1 MHYVRRVDYNKDMVT
16 SEKPKILLAE
26 DDDFMIQLL
35 SDAITQDGFAELFVA
50 KNGEEALS
58 VFKKEHPVL
67 LLVDI
72 LMPIKNGLEFIEE
85 VRSLPE
91 GKETIVVILSNLS
104 DARHTEDADRL
115 KVARYFVKANT
126 LPAEIIAEAKKL
138 LGIS

>member
-1 MHYVRRVDYNKDMVT
+1 MAK
-16 SEKPKILLAE
+16 SIKPKILLAE

-58 VFKKEHPVL
+58 VFQKEHPVL

-72 LMPIKNGLEFIEE
+72 LMPIKNGIEFIEA

-91 GKETIVVILSNLS
+91 GKDTVVVILSNLS
-104 DARHTEDADRL
+104 DPRHSEDAEHL
-115 KVARYFVKANT
+115 GVAHYFIKANT
-126 LPAEIIAEAKKL
+126 LPGEIIAEIKKL
-138 LGIS
+138 LGIPYYDAR

>member
-1 MHYVRRVDYNKDMVT
+1 MVT